1 MGETHRRF
9 LSGLPRGFRL
19 QAEVSAASVMGVAS
33 RPGVS
38 HRTRFAAANH
48 MSISFASR
56 LATLTVT
63 AVLGQAIVSA
73 QSPEIPIVAGVN
85 IVLAVEGAASGSSAQ
100 APAGILQGDYEML
113 VAITNVGAN
122 GFSHVAAFDG
132 TDAAGVQRR
141 GNVSRLVGA
150 ADLAGAPVQILGFHV
165 DDPPQVTGA
174 TALGPSLGIFRSLVQ
189 KGTAAYSF
197 RLWAGRETIS
207 GTLQRSP
214 KPVKFPVL
222 LNGKRVELDAI
233 HATGQMA
240 LGSARRPFEMVILNH
255 SKYPI
260 SLRIA
265 YGSRDGGFP
274 FTPAFAR
281 EVVRID
287 LPVPFPDGIGVGGG
301 GGSGAAAGGAG
312 GGRPTGGGTGE
323 AAGRGRGAGGGGGKA
338 IAEALD
344 RECRVELS
352 GIYFD
357 FNQATLKPES
367 DRALK
372 EIASAL
378 KAGKRRLTLEGHTD
392 NVGTDRYNDDLSA
405 RRADAVKTALVRN
418 YGIEARS
425 LTTAGFGERRPIET
439 NDTLSGRARNRRV
452 ELVCTKGQ

>member
-1 MGETHRRF
+1 MRIGF
-9 LSGLPRGFRL
+9 ASGL
-19 QAEVSAASVMGVAS
+19 AAL
-33 RPGVS
+33 
-38 HRTRFAAANH
+38 AAAVVLRPA
-48 MSISFASR
+48 FA
-56 LATLTVT
+56 
-63 AVLGQAIVSA
+63 SA
-73 QSPEIPIVAGVN
+73 QSPDLPIVAGVN
-85 IVLAVEGAASGSSAQ
+85 IVLAVEGATAGSSGQ

-113 VAITNVGAN
+113 VAITSVSASGI
-122 GFSHVAAFDG
+122 GHMAAFDG
-132 TDAAGVQRR
+132 TDASGAQRR
-141 GNVSRLVGA
+141 GNVSRVVSA

-165 DDPPQVTGA
+165 DDPPQITGA
-174 TALGPSLGIFRSLVQ
+174 TALGPSLGIVRSLVQ

-214 KPVKFPVL
+214 RPVKFPVL
-222 LNGKRVELDAI
+222 INGKRVELDAI

-240 LGSARRPFEMVILNH
+240 MGNAKRPFEMVILNH
-255 SKYPI
+255 PRYPI

-287 LPVPFPDGIGVGGG
+287 LPVPLPAGFGTMSGGL
-301 GGSGAAAGGAG
+301 GSGGTGAG
-312 GGRPTGGGTGE
+312 NMPVGRGTGE
-323 AAGRGRGAGGGGGKA
+323 AAGGGRGGSGGGGIGGGSGSGAGA

-367 DRALK
+367 ERALK

-378 KAGKRRLTLEGHTD
+378 KTGKRRLTLEGHTD
-392 NVGTDRYNDDLSA
+392 NIGTDRYNDELSA
-405 RRADAVKTALVRN
+405 RRADAVKTALVKS
-418 YGIEARS
+418 YGIDGSS
-425 LTTAGFGERRPIET
+425 LTTTGFGERRPIET
-439 NDTLSGRARNRRV
+439 NDTLFGRARNRRV